1 MGKKFFDY
9 TELFNGKTYTEL
21 DEEEKK
27 EYARKALAI
36 NNSNKNASE
45 LLTYVIEQE
54 NTEKMDKAME
64 LYDKQHYTQALS
76 LLNIVISQDN
86 KDSNAYYYRAMVY
99 DAQKKIFI
107 SNKWLQKSIR
117 KNHRK
122 TSTKSIHLLI

>member
-1 MGKKFFDY
+1 MDTNK
-9 TELFNGKTYTEL
+9 NMN
-21 DEEEKK
+21 
-27 EYARKALAI
+27 

-64 LYDKQHYTQALS
+64 LYDKQNYTQALS

-99 DAQKKIFI
+99 DAQKKYSLAINDYKKALENN
-107 SNKWLQKSIR
+107 SEM
-117 KNHRK
+117 
-122 TSTKSIHLLI
+122 LIANYAIAVDYD